1 MVASDYDA
9 AQCQPP
15 YFSFLSGFARIG
27 RLPNRIM
34 QVRHH
39 TFAGRAACPL
49 AVLIKMPWPCLSGP
63 HPEGGGSK
71 SSLPNNRGT
80 PDWGGW

>member
-34 QVRHH
+34 QVRHQ
-39 TFAGRAACPL
+39 TFVDRAAYPL
-49 AVLIKMPWPCLSGP
+49 ADLITMPW
-63 HPEGGGSK
+63 
-71 SSLPNNRGT
+71 LPPPANSQLYQR
-80 PDWGGW
+80 